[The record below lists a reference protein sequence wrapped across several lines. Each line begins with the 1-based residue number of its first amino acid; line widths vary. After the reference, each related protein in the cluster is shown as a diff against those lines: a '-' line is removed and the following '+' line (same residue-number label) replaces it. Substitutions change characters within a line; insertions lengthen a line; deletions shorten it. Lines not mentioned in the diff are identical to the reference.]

1 MNRELGLNILVSI
14 KKKTKLCADYAS
26 KYSDKSVPTKPIA
39 KNKNLHF
46 SNSVSN
52 VKFIESLAITP
63 NFATFFR
70 PFRVQLILPRW
81 YSNIVHAQRAKA
93 INTTLRVRVE

>member
-46 SNSVSN
+46 SDSVSN

-63 NFATFFR
+63 NFATFFS
-70 PFRVQLILPRW
+70 PFQG
-81 YSNIVHAQRAKA
+81 S
-93 INTTLRVRVE
+93 INLAPLVFEHCPCTKSESD